1 VTPGKIADVV
11 LVEGNPS
18 QNISDV
24 RKTVVV
30 VKNGALYFPAEL
42 YAQLRVQP

>member
-30 VKNGALYFPAEL
+30 VKNGALYCPAEL